1 MRSLYNF
8 ISDLDGLEI
17 FLIIVFLFSFWL
29 VIHKVFISLFGLENY
44 KAYVT
49 RERQLKF
56 ENRKKYTSN
65 SAEIIDKTTNPIIK
79 YFSNFLPSRNVDKI
93 NKNLEFIGWD
103 KYMDAQRYY
112 ALWLVFI
119 IVGIAVG
126 LFFITVSK
134 LFSLIV
140 LLLCIFIL
148 PVLYRNEIKDKK
160 DKLLF
165 QFPDFIRMTE
175 GYLRS
180 GATFQS
186 SLESSLPYIGDEWKP
201 LIQEL
206 IVDMKLNATSVA
218 LENLK
223 NKVDMFEVTE
233 FVSMVILAL
242 DQGGDAKTAFES
254 QAVSIQKVMFD
265 LMEKRV
271 MQRNIM
277 AQVVQPIVLIDIM
290 LVFALPMGYQMF
302 QTMGSMG

>member
-1 MRSLYNF
+1 MRNLYNF
-8 ISDLDGLEI
+8 ISELDGLEI
-17 FLIIVFLFSFWL
+17 VLVVVFLSSFWL
-29 VIHKVFISLFGLENY
+29 IIHKLLISLFGLENY
-44 KAYVT
+44 KAYVA
-49 RERQLKF
+49 REKQLKF

-65 SAEIIDKTTNPIIK
+65 SAELIDKTTNPIIK
-79 YFSNFLPSRNVDKI
+79 YFSNFLPSKHVDEI
-93 NKNLEFIGWD
+93 NKNLEFIGWSR
-103 KYMDAQRYY
+103 YMDAQRYY
-112 ALWLVFI
+112 ALWIVFI
-119 IVGIAVG
+119 VTG
-126 LFFITVSK
+126 LIFGLLFITVSK
-134 LFSLIV
+134 LFFLV
-140 LLLCIFIL
+140 VVCLGVFLLPL
-148 PVLYRNEIKDKK
+148 LYKNEIKDKK

-201 LIQEL
+201 LVQEL

-265 LMEKRV
+265 LMQKRV
-271 MQRNIM
+271 MHRNIM
-277 AQVVQPIVLIDIM
+277 AQVIQPIVLIDIL

>member
-1 MRSLYNF
+1 MRSVYNF
-8 ISDLDGLEI
+8 LSNLNGIEVLLTVV
-17 FLIIVFLFSFWL
+17 FLIFSWL
-29 VIHKVFISLFGLENY
+29 IAHKIMTRLFGLENY
-44 KAYVT
+44 KAYVA
-49 RERQLKF
+49 REKQLKF
-56 ENRKKYTSN
+56 ENTKKYTNS
-65 SAEIIDKTTNPIIK
+65 SAELIDKATNPIIK
-79 YFSNFLPSRNVDKI
+79 HFSKFLPSRNIDEI
-93 NKNLEFIGWD
+93 NKNLEFIGWN

-112 ALWLVFI
+112 ALWFAFILAGLVF
-119 IVGIAVG
+119 GF
-126 LFFITVSK
+126 LFITVSK
-134 LFSLIV
+134 IFSAVVVFLGV
-140 LLLCIFIL
+140 AIL
-148 PVLYRNEIKDKK
+148 PFVFKNEIKDKRE
-160 DKLLF
+160 KLLF

-175 GYLRS
+175 GYLKS

-206 IVDMKLNATSVA
+206 IIDMKLNATSVA

-265 LMEKRV
+265 LMQKRV
-271 MQRNIM
+271 MQRNMM
-277 AQVVQPIVLIDIM
+277 AQVIQPIVLIDIM
-290 LVFALPMGYQMF
+290 LVFALPMVYQMF